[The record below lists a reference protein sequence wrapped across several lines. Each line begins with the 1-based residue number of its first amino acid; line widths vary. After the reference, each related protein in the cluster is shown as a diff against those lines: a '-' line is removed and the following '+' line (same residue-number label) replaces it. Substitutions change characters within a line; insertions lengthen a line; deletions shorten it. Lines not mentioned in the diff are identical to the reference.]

1 MTVERIPKLTGC
13 CRHLAAKFFWV
24 SSTSLWIDAFAVH
37 DYGDSWTI
45 SNWWRSG
52 SLAFPERV
60 SLSQVIREQSVREGG
75 LRDTQRD
82 AGQIQ
87 NVQSNS
93 DPQLLLPLAQ
103 SIKTWP
109 LTTSFPNFRPNFQ
122 LGRNQS
128 KLNNLYRTNYTGCPV
143 STEPFVSSIKL
154 SHSPGCLWVS
164 VKWWR
169 RPYYSKLWINNLC
182 LFSLGLS
189 YLFPH
194 LPFRIPPFEKFWL
207 LVIKVSEHHPS
218 HLEPR

>member
-13 CRHLAAKFFWV
+13 CRHLAAKCFWV
-24 SSTSLWIDAFAVH
+24 SSTSLWIDAFAAH

-60 SLSQVIREQSVREGG
+60 SLSQVIRSKVWGKGDWETHRWMLARSYVP
-75 LRDTQRD
+75 
-82 AGQIQ
+82 
-87 NVQSNS
+87 SNS

-103 SIKTWP
+103 SIKTLL
-109 LTTSFPNFRPNFQ
+109 LTTSFPNFCPNFQ

-128 KLNNLYRTNYTGCPV
+128 KLSNLYRTNYIGCPI
-143 STEPFVSSIKL
+143 STEPFVSSITL
-154 SHSPGCLWVS
+154 WHSPGCLWVS

-169 RPYYSKLWINNLC
+169 WPYYSKLWINNLC

-194 LPFRIPPFEKFWL
+194 LPFRYFPFEKFWL
-207 LVIKVSEHHPS
+207 LVMKVSEHHPS